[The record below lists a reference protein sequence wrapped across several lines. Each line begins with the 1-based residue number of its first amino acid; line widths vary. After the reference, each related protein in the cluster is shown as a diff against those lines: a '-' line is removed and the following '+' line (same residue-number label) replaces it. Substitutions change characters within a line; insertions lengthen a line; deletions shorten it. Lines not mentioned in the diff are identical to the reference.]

1 MQLDAS
7 ASEVTNELINT
18 ILLHMKKKN
27 WNLTHLSIESGVP
40 YDSLKKYLSRK
51 IDNPHFYN
59 VIKICCALDMNLGE
73 LINLNM
79 IPTFADT
86 SYSSYSHTK
95 HLLEY
100 IINLEKSISACS
112 ASVKRDYI
120 PLLHPLGTVHSNS
133 MGLDSFLPRI
143 LEVSSYRTRY
153 GSKLSCALEITT
165 NAYHPVYLEHDA
177 ILIAQDRPPVY
188 GETGVFIHD
197 GELFIRRYLPGKIT
211 RLESING
218 LGSTIELKSL
228 KDWFIFGYVLTVY
241 R

>member
-1 MQLDAS
+1 MHLDAS
-7 ASEVTNELINT
+7 SSDVINELINT

-27 WNLTHLSIESGVP
+27 WNLTQLSIESSVP

-59 VIKICCALDMNLGE
+59 VVKICYALDMDLGE
-73 LINLNM
+73 LLNPNLF
-79 IPTFADT
+79 PTT
-86 SYSSYSHTK
+86 TISSYSFYSHTR

-100 IINLEKSISACS
+100 IVQLEKSISACS
-112 ASVKRDYI
+112 TSSQHDYI
-120 PLLHPLGTVHSNS
+120 PLLHPLGTLHSNS
-133 MGLDSFLPRI
+133 MSLDSFLPRI

-165 NAYHPVYLEHDA
+165 NAYHPVYFEHDA

-211 RLESING
+211 RLESLNG
-218 LGSTIELKSL
+218 LGNTIELESL